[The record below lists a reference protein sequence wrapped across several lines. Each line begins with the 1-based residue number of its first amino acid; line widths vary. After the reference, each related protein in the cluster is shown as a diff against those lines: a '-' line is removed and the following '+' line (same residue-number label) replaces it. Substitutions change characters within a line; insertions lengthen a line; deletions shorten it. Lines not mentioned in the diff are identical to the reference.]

1 MPIHQGLS
9 EAAPYR
15 GCFLSIGNF
24 DGVHRGHQAIL
35 SELANAAAKQG
46 RQASVL
52 TFEPHPIQL
61 LRPEF
66 VPPRLTTLNHKCDL
80 ILQAGIDHVV
90 VYPTEKPL
98 LELSAENFFE
108 KIIQEHFQAT
118 GLVEGPNFYFG
129 KDRGGNTETLQRLCQ
144 QASMELNILQPQLID
159 GRMISSSSIRESIL
173 AGKVDKVA
181 EDLGRPYSIEGT
193 IIKGEQRGRTL
204 DYPTANL
211 GNVETLIPGDGVYA
225 ARAIWNGESSLAAI
239 NIGPNPTFEQE
250 SSKVEAH
257 LIGRNLDLY
266 GKILTLEFIQRIRE
280 VRRFSSAEELKQQI
294 EQDVAQA
301 QKIGAIA

>member
-1 MPIHQGLS
+1 
-9 EAAPYR
+9 
-15 GCFLSIGNF
+15 
-24 DGVHRGHQAIL
+24 
-35 SELANAAAKQG
+35 
-46 RQASVL
+46 
-52 TFEPHPIQL
+52 
-61 LRPEF
+61 
-66 VPPRLTTLNHKCDL
+66 
-80 ILQAGIDHVV
+80 
-90 VYPTEKPL
+90 
-98 LELSAENFFE
+98 
-108 KIIQEHFQAT
+108 
-118 GLVEGPNFYFG
+118 
-129 KDRGGNTETLQRLCQ
+129 
-144 QASMELNILQPQLID
+144 MELNILQPQLID

-173 AGKVDKVA
+173 AGQVDKVA

-193 IIKGEQRGRTL
+193 IVKGEQRGRTL

-211 GNVETLIPGDGVYA
+211 GNVETLIPEDGVYA
-225 ARAIWNGESSLAAI
+225 ARAIWNGESSLAAV

-266 GKILTLEFIQRIRE
+266 GETLTLNFIQRIRE